1 MPDTTAVFVR
11 SVPVDCMAI
20 RDEEKAV
27 PIPHPGHHM
36 CGMRSVRRIESS
48 GCLVGE
54 FLFIRVLNL
63 DLRLPFRQV
72 ESSAVSALNPVY

>member
-1 MPDTTAVFVR
+1 
-11 SVPVDCMAI
+11 MAM

-48 GCLVGE
+48 GCLAEE
-54 FLFIRVLNL
+54 FLFIPVLN
-63 DLRLPFRQV
+63 
-72 ESSAVSALNPVY
+72 